1 MIVENDFTI
10 LRSSHFLPTAY
21 YQGMPLHPLVGHF
34 GDRVR
39 VLESLKLG
47 RLPQL
52 LLLTGPEGIGKQ
64 RFGLWLAQAVL
75 CDSQGQPPPCGGCRS
90 CAMVLGLGHP
100 DVHWMMPVARP
111 KSSDPDKQVEE
122 LAEAFGEV
130 IADRRNNPLYQPS
143 DGLAGHFMA
152 TARLIL
158 RRAALT
164 PSMGR
169 SKVFLVAEAERLV
182 PQEANPEAANALLK
196 LLEEP
201 PADTVLILTTADPNR
216 LLPTIRSRM
225 VQLRLGRL
233 PDRLVGEFLSERLGL
248 AGEALNSRTRAAT
261 GSIGRALALGENEA
275 SASRAAEEFLAAV
288 SGGAG
293 ARAERSLKQ
302 GPFAARGDFTAML
315 DAVADLL
322 GEAGRVATG
331 QVQRGN
337 LPEVLRRP
345 RSIEVLVKAGG
356 RVQAAREAAQGNV
369 NPQLLLA
376 QLADDLAEVL

>member
-1 MIVENDFTI
+1 
-10 LRSSHFLPTAY
+10 
-21 YQGMPLHPLVGHF
+21 MPIHPLVGHL
-34 GDRVR
+34 GERAK

-64 RFGLWLAQAVL
+64 RFGLWIAQTVL
-75 CDSQGQPPPCGGCRS
+75 CEAQDQPPCGTCRS
-90 CAMVLGLGHP
+90 CTLVMGLGHP
-100 DVHWMMPVARP
+100 DLHWLMPVPRP
-111 KSSDPDKQVEE
+111 KASDPDKQVEE
-122 LAEAFGEV
+122 LVDTLGQVVAE
-130 IADRRNNPLYQPS
+130 RRKDPLYQPS

-164 PSMGR
+164 PAMGR
-169 SKVFLVAEAERLV
+169 RKVFLIAEAERLV

-201 PADTVLILTTADPNR
+201 TADTVVILTTQDPNR

-233 PDRLVGEFLSERLGL
+233 PDRLVEEFLGERLGL
-248 AGEALNSRTRAAT
+248 AGEQLQFRTRAAA
-261 GSIGRALALGENEA
+261 GSIGRALALAEDEA
-275 SASRAAEEFLAAV
+275 KAHRAADDFLSAV
-288 SGGAG
+288 VAGAG
-293 ARAERSLKQ
+293 NRAERALKQ

-315 DAVADLL
+315 DALAESL
-322 GEAGRVATG
+322 GEAGRASTG
-331 QVQRGN
+331 LANRTA
-337 LPEVLRRP
+337 LAEVLRRP
-345 RSIEVLVKAGG
+345 RALEALVLAGG